1 MQFLYYLKSRG
12 INFHLLTRGFF
23 LYEKTF
29 MILGLLAI
37 LLLWVYYC
45 KYHPSPFFVTAQRIL
60 LNLESF
66 HTFDEVFISV
76 LPEYRLPS
84 EQPMSIVS
92 STPLLS
98 SVCSA
103 HAGYPPKKPSL
114 LTRHDAYNQQIYT
127 VSKHRMVFM
136 AQKFR
141 SVFSLEY
148 KLCVPTDG
156 KLTYSMEQSPSWE
169 ANWFCS

>member
-1 MQFLYYLKSRG
+1 VD
-12 INFHLLTRGFF
+12 F

-45 KYHPSPFFVTAQRIL
+45 KYYPSPFFVTAQRIL

-66 HTFDEVFISV
+66 HAFDEVFIPV

-92 STPLLS
+92 ATPLLS
-98 SVCSA
+98 SVCST
-103 HAGYPPKKPSL
+103 HAWYLPHKPTL
-114 LTRHDAYNQQIYT
+114 LTRNDAYNQQLYT
-127 VSKHRMVFM
+127 VSKHRMVFV

-141 SVFSLEY
+141 SIFSLEY
-148 KLCVPTDG
+148 KICVPTHC
-156 KLTYSMEQSPSWE
+156 KIWRISVP
-169 ANWFCS
+169 F